1 MISYL
6 KRVFGGA
13 AFSLLR
19 VDIWYLVHAGG
30 QINLYVTPTDGLYL
44 VHGHGGGGQSVTDKK
59 AKNKNPDTQVLLTGS
74 GSGGDY
80 HSSR

>member
-6 KRVFGGA
+6 KRVFEGA

-44 VHGHGGGGQSVTDKK
+44 VHGHGGGRQSVTK
-59 AKNKNPDTQVLLTGS
+59 G
-74 GSGGDY
+74 
-80 HSSR
+80 